1 MRTIIN
7 ESLDTSVIRSKIQN
21 LQGLAYNAVIND
33 NYKAFGVTDFY
44 NNVENPIWTGWGF
57 GGIMSTIDERK
68 NYLLNHP
75 EISLIPPLI
84 SNVSVNNNIVET
96 YVFNTDS
103 VEFMYT
109 TSQYNSKFQSLTM
122 NDDGVNGDQISGD
135 GVYSVSLP
143 ITTDVKFY
151 IRFQKQ

>member
-1 MRTIIN
+1 MII
-7 ESLDTSVIRSKIQN
+7 IKP
-21 LQGLAYNAVIND
+21 
-33 NYKAFGVTDFY
+33 FGVTDFY

-75 EISLIPPLI
+75 EIALIPPTI
-84 SNVSVNNNIVET
+84 SNVSINNNIVET
-96 YVFNTDS
+96 YVFNTSS

-109 TSQYNSKFQSLTM
+109 TSEYNSKFQSLTM
-122 NDDGVNGDQISGD
+122 NDNGVNGDQIMGD

-143 ITTDVKFY
+143 ITIDVKFY
-151 IRFQKQ
+151 IRGHKTMMQ